1 MQTPSHD
8 VLGLDASPVAYGCM
22 TLGGLGEQADV
33 DRALDAAVEGGVA
46 LFDHADLYARG
57 RSEEVFGRWFAER
70 PGLRERLVLQTK
82 CGIRRRDDPPG
93 APPRYDASYEHVV
106 ASVEGSLR
114 RLGVETIDV
123 LLLHRPDP
131 LADPEEVAHAF
142 STLRAAGKVRA
153 FGVSNY
159 SAVQIDRLAAALPAP
174 LVANQIELSL
184 LHADAL
190 DTGVE
195 VNRSADPAQAAG
207 LVDACRLRGLRVQAW
222 SPVAGGALGRDDL
235 DPKLHALRDLVADLA
250 ERHGTTPS
258 GVLLAWLLRH
268 PARIQPVIGTTNPER
283 IAAACAAADV
293 RLSRE
298 DWYRLFVAARGDTLP

>member
-1 MQTPSHD
+1 MD
-8 VLGLDASPVAYGCM
+8 VLSLGAFGMETSRLAYGCM
-22 TLGGLGEQADV
+22 TLGGLDDPADV
-33 DRALDAAVEGGVA
+33 DRALDAALDGGIT
-46 LFDHADLYARG
+46 LFDHADIYAHG
-57 RSEEVFGRWFAER
+57 RSEEVFGRWLRER
-70 PGLRERLVLQTK
+70 PGLRDGLVLQTK
-82 CGIRRRDDPPG
+82 CGIRRRDEPTG
-93 APPRYDASYEHVV
+93 APPRYDASFEHVV

-159 SAVQIDRLAAALPAP
+159 SAVQVDRLAAALSAP
-174 LVANQIELSL
+174 LVANQIELNL
-184 LHADAL
+184 LHAHAL

-195 VNRSADPAQAAG
+195 VNRSGDPAQAAG
-207 LVDACRLRGLRVQAW
+207 LVDACRVRGLRVQAW
-222 SPVAGGALGRDDL
+222 SPVAGGALGRGDL
-235 DPKLHALRDLVADLA
+235 DPSRWDLRDVVADVA
-250 ERHGTTPS
+250 EREGTTLS

-268 PARIQPVIGTTNPER
+268 PAGIQPVIGTTNPDR
-283 IAAACAAADV
+283 IAEACAAADL

-298 DWYRLFVAARGDTLP
+298 DWYRLFVAARGGTLP

>member
-1 MQTPSHD
+1 MQILSRD
-8 VLGLDASPVAYGCM
+8 VFGMDTSRLAYGCM
-22 TLGGLGEQADV
+22 TLGGLDPADA
-33 DRALDAAVEGGVA
+33 DRALDAALDGGIT
-46 LFDHADLYARG
+46 LFDHADIYAHG
-57 RSEEVFGRWFAER
+57 RSEEVFGRWLAGR

-82 CGIRRRDDPPG
+82 CGIRRRDEPPG

-106 ASVEGSLR
+106 ASAEGSLR
-114 RLGVETIDV
+114 RLGVETLDV

-142 STLRAAGKVRA
+142 STLRTAGKVRA

-159 SAVQIDRLAAALPAP
+159 SAAQVDLLSAALAAP
-174 LVANQIELSL
+174 LVVNQVQLSL
-184 LHADAL
+184 LHADAI

-195 VNRSADPAQAAG
+195 VNRTGDPSQAAG
-207 LVDACRLRGLRVQAW
+207 LVDACRQRGLRVQAW
-222 SPVAGGALGRDDL
+222 APVAGGALGRDDL
-235 DPKLHALRDLVADLA
+235 DAARHDLRDLVADLA
-250 ERHGTTPS
+250 GRHETTPS

-268 PARIQPVIGTTNPER
+268 PARIQPVIGTTNPDR

-298 DWYRLFVAARGDTLP
+298 DWYRLLVTARGGTLP